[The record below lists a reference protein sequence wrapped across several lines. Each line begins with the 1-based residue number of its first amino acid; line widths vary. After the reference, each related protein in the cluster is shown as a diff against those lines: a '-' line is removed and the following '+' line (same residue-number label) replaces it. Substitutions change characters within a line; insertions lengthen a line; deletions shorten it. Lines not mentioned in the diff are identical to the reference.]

1 MAIQQSIDAPARSY
15 DAIVIGS
22 GAGGAT
28 LALRLAQAGRRV
40 LVVERGDWFRPKP
53 GPDSGIGQNDYLYD
67 LIGPADDMSYVGGR
81 TKFYGAALYRFRES
95 DFRETQH
102 EAGVSPAWPIGYNEL
117 EPYYAEAEALYRVH
131 GSPDGDP
138 SEPRRA
144 SPYPYPPLPHDPAVA
159 KVIARLESK
168 GFPAAPIPRGLDQGP
183 GGACVMCAACDVHF
197 CRRDAKM
204 DAETAA
210 LRPALATGLVDLMT
224 LTECERVLLTPDG
237 QRAEGVLLTRNGQ
250 QHRVLSDTVVVA
262 AGAPN
267 SAVLLRRSRTDRHR
281 QGIGNNTGQLGR
293 HVGAHSTGT
302 LFPMISL
309 ARLGARHTKTF
320 GLNQWYDGAKD
331 WPYPL
336 GVAQIAG
343 QVPLWRMAGKLK
355 QPIVK
360 EIAEHS
366 LTVIHMT
373 EALPDAATG
382 WAFDGDRIG
391 AYTTPRHQAK
401 TYAKMRDLTAQAF
414 GKAGYPVIRAPR
426 PVAFWHET
434 GSAIMGANEAASV
447 VDTTGQVHGVA
458 GLYVAD
464 ASVLPTA
471 GAVNTGLTIIALAMR
486 TGDAILG
493 RLKAVAPQRATAE
506 A

>member
-1 MAIQQSIDAPARSY
+1 MATQQSIDAPARSY
-15 DAIVIGS
+15 DAIIIGS

-28 LALRLAQAGRRV
+28 LALRLVQAGRRV
-40 LVVERGDWFRPKP
+40 LVVEKGDWYKPRP
-53 GPDSGIGQNDYLYD
+53 GEANDYLYD
-67 LIGPADDMSYVGGR
+67 IHGVADAFSYVGGK
-81 TKFYGAALYRFRES
+81 TKFYGAALYRYRES
-95 DFRETQH
+95 DFREVQFET
-102 EAGVSPAWPIGYNEL
+102 GVSPAWPFGYDEL
-117 EPYYAEAEALYRVH
+117 EPYYDEAEKLYRVH

-138 SEPRRA
+138 SEPKRA
-144 SPYPYPPLPHDPAVA
+144 TAYPFPPLPHDPVVA
-159 KVIARLESK
+159 KVIARLEAK

-197 CRRDAKM
+197 CKRDAKM

-224 LTECERVLLTPDG
+224 LTECEKVLLTPDG
-237 QRAEGVLLTRNGQ
+237 KRAEGVMLTRNGQ
-250 QHRVLSDTVVVA
+250 SYRVLSDTVVVA
-262 AGAPN
+262 AGAPQ
-267 SAVLLRRSRTDRHR
+267 SALLLRRSRTDRHR
-281 QGIGNNTGQLGR
+281 EGLGNGTGQLGR
-293 HVGAHSTGT
+293 RVGAHSTGT
-302 LFPMISL
+302 VFPLISL
-309 ARLGARHTKTF
+309 ARLGDRHTKTF
-320 GLNQWYDGAKD
+320 GLNLWYDGAKD

-343 QVPLWRMAGKLK
+343 QVPLWRMAGRLK

-360 EIAEHS
+360 EMAEHS

-373 EALPDAATG
+373 EALPDEGTG
-382 WAFDGDRIG
+382 WAFDGDKIG
-391 AYTTPRHQAK
+391 AYTPPRHQAK
-401 TYAKMRDLTAQAF
+401 TYAKLRQLTEQAF
-414 GKAGYPVIRAPR
+414 QKAGYPVIPAPR

-434 GSAIMGANEAASV
+434 GSAVMGLDENTSV
-447 VDTTGQVHGVA
+447 VDPSGAVHGIS

-493 RLKAVAPQRATAE
+493 RLGQRAAKGVETA
-506 A
+506 AG